1 MGTEAEKETV
11 VGGGTTTNSLDK
23 AILNPEV
30 IVEEEG
36 PILEVVLP
44 AIHNLPPSGLAILQ
58 EGEIDAGFSQRRVA
72 ALETLKLLHI
82 QQKVGSVYDVP
93 DDDVV
98 QVMVQAE

>member
-1 MGTEAEKETV
+1 
-11 VGGGTTTNSLDK
+11 
-23 AILNPEV
+23 
-30 IVEEEG
+30 
-36 PILEVVLP
+36 
-44 AIHNLPPSGLAILQ
+44 LQ

-82 QQKVGSVYDVP
+82 QQKVGFVYDVP